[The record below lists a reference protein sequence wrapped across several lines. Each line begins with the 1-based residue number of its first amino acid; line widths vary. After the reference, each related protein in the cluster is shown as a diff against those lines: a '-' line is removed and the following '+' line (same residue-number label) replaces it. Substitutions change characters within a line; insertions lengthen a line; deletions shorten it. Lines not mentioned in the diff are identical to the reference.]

1 MQKRVFS
8 NELAYVLGLIIMGLG
23 NACMERADF
32 GMAMVVTP
40 AYILHLK
47 ISQTLPWFT
56 FGVSEYLLQG
66 VVLLSLILV
75 MKRFKLSYLYSFLTA
90 VLYGYTLDAAM
101 LLVRLLPGHA
111 FGHRLVFYAVGA
123 LLCAMG
129 VSLLFHTY
137 ISPEAYELFVKEV
150 SGKLGM
156 DIHRFKTLYDCL
168 FCAIGIILSFTFFGL
183 WHFEGVKAG
192 TIVFALING
201 SLIGLF
207 SRLFERWFFFQDT
220 LPWRRYF

>member
-111 FGHRLVFYAVGA
+111 FVHRLVFYAVGA

-129 VSLLFHTY
+129 VSLLFHTSLPRPTSCSSRRSPANWAW
-137 ISPEAYELFVKEV
+137 ISTASRRCTTVFSAPSA
-150 SGKLGM
+150 
-156 DIHRFKTLYDCL
+156 
-168 FCAIGIILSFTFFGL
+168 SF
-183 WHFEGVKAG
+183 
-192 TIVFALING
+192 
-201 SLIGLF
+201 
-207 SRLFERWFFFQDT
+207 
-220 LPWRRYF
+220 